1 MKRISPVNT
10 AHNLIK
16 EVLHAGAIAIDA
28 TVGNGHDTLFLLEQ
42 VSLSGQVF
50 GFDIQQAAIESTQ
63 EKCRQTPNPECLTLI
78 HASHADMA
86 DRIPTHHHGNI
97 SVIMFNLGYLPGG
110 DKTIITCTDST
121 IIALQ
126 SASQLLSNQ
135 GIITIMAYPGHSGG
149 DLETAQVK
157 NWCEHLDDKHFNI
170 RIIYSSENKA
180 SAPRLF
186 VIQKKHYQL

>member
-1 MKRISPVNT
+1 MQRISLVNT

-28 TVGNGHDTLFLLEQ
+28 TVGNGHDTLFLVEQ
-42 VSLSGQVF
+42 VSPSGKVF
-50 GFDIQQAAIESTQ
+50 GFDIQAAAVESTHQ
-63 EKCRQTPNPECLTLI
+63 KCLQTPYPECLTLI

-86 DRIPTHHHGNI
+86 DRIPVHHHGTI
-97 SVIMFNLGYLPGG
+97 SVVMFNLGYLPGG
-110 DKTIITCTDST
+110 DKAIITCTDST
-121 IIALQ
+121 ITALQ

-157 NWCEHLDDKHFNI
+157 NWCEQLDAKQFKS

-186 VIQKKHYQL
+186 VIQKTQ